1 MMRECLRQ
9 TVPLALRFRLVR
21 IDSNDSRR
29 ITAAFPWLVVQ
40 VEDVIQLSC
49 YRLPTDGPL

>member
-9 TVPLALRFRLVR
+9 TVPLALRARLVR

-29 ITAAFPWLVVQ
+29 ITVAFPRLVVQ

-49 YRLPTDGPL
+49 YRLSTDGPL